1 MDAKQEIISWLRDAY
16 AMERSQEMALEEMS
30 KSDRHSSECRT
41 AAAMHLTETRQHAQ
55 LVESMLRSLGSDTS
69 TFKTSVGMIAETM
82 KGLGTALSHD
92 EPIKDLLATYSI
104 ENFEIACYMALAAAA
119 DAVGLPQVMN
129 TCNQIV
135 VDEQKMAAHI
145 VKALPGLVQEY
156 LGATMAKA
164 A

>member
-1 MDAKQEIISWLRDAY
+1 
-16 AMERSQEMALEEMS
+16 
-30 KSDRHSSECRT
+30 
-41 AAAMHLTETRQHAQ
+41 MHLTETRQHAQ
-55 LVESMLRSLGSDTS
+55 LVESLLRSLGSDTS

-92 EPIKDLLATYSI
+92 APIKDLLAAYSI
-104 ENFEIACYMALAAAA
+104 ESFEIACYLTLAAAA

-135 VDEQKMAAHI
+135 LDEQKMAANI
-145 VKALPGLVQEY
+145 LKTLPGLVQEH
-156 LGATMAKA
+156 LGETMAKA